1 MLRMRNASIAL
12 VAVLS
17 MTVSVVPAANAQ
29 SVSPAATTDQ
39 PASASTPKQ
48 VRKAKRKMA
57 RARKNAE
64 LSSLKKNGFSP
75 GGDQENY
82 PSNIQS
88 AERKMQASKA
98 GASNPTATS
107 AN

>member
-12 VAVLS
+12 VALLS
-17 MTVSVVPAANAQ
+17 MTVCAIPAVNAQ
-29 SVSPAATTDQ
+29 SASSAVATDQ
-39 PASASTPKQ
+39 PAPASTPKQ

-64 LSSLKKNGFSP
+64 LSTLKKDGFSP

-88 AERKMQASKA
+88 AESKMHASKA
-98 GASNPTATS
+98 GASAPVGAS